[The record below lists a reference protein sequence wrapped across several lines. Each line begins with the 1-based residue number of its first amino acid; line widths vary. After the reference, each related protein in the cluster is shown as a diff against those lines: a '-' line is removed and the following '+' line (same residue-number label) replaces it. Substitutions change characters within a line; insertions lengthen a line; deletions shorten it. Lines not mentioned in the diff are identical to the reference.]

1 MTKIRHIAIAWSMI
15 VGIFILSLTFDFYL
29 ELNYNAMHSIQ
40 EKIEKCLRK
49 QIPWWYINI
58 YLHEIMRY
66 LNIQSLFA
74 GMLIDNTWQ
83 VWKVIF
89 QLKYCVFSSLQSR
102 ALEPDILLS
111 EDGRHKGSAYCS
123 LALPITA
130 SSSSP
135 QVAATNPAH
144 YHGNAQTNY
153 SEGNLVTPL
162 LFSSEH

>member
-1 MTKIRHIAIAWSMI
+1 MI
-15 VGIFILSLTFDFYL
+15 NDCRNIYFKSNIWFLFGV
-29 ELNYNAMHSIQ
+29 ELQRNAFNSGKNWKMPQKTNSVVV
-40 EKIEKCLRK
+40 
-49 QIPWWYINI
+49 YINI

-123 LALPITA
+123 LVLPITA

>member
-1 MTKIRHIAIAWSMI
+1 MI
-15 VGIFILSLTFDFYL
+15 NDCRNIYFKSNIWFLFGV
-29 ELNYNAMHSIQ
+29 ELQRIAMHSIQ

-123 LALPITA
+123 LVLPITA

>member
-1 MTKIRHIAIAWSMI
+1 MINDCRNIYFKSNIWFLFGVELQRNAFRKKLKNAI
-15 VGIFILSLTFDFYL
+15 
-29 ELNYNAMHSIQ
+29 
-40 EKIEKCLRK
+40 RK

-123 LALPITA
+123 LVLPITA

-144 YHGNAQTNY
+144 YHSNAQTNY